1 MCVTSLLLLSSL
13 GLAITAQ
20 AQDCSRPVGG
30 GNMTLN
36 DDLPTYPDGTRVT
49 FACNA
54 GYVPAGSAAITC
66 TAGSWS
72 TLRLRCDRSNCG
84 SAGDVEY
91 GNIDYPEGTEFG
103 DRLKVTCRTGYRR
116 VGQDQ
121 LYCGAQGWLGRL
133 PVCEVVSCN
142 PPPAPN
148 NVTVRPNKETY
159 TYGEVVQYTCQ
170 NDVTLSGSSESSC
183 SVNGMFEPAPPACI
197 YVECPEPN
205 IPDAH
210 WVGGSRPP
218 YRYQATVT
226 YMCNSG
232 FAMIGQPTLTCGI
245 GRQWSPEFPKCQ
257 AITPQPK
264 PSTTP
269 TTTTTTIR
277 PIVTVKPT
285 DGTSNDGHTVWLGV
299 GLAVLIVSVLTACG
313 CYFCGV
319 PAIIKEKRRSRR
331 GLPDNVVPKDGEEVA
346 LS

>member
-20 AQDCSRPVGG
+20 AQDCLRPVGG

-49 FACNA
+49 FACNV
-54 GYVPAGSAAITC
+54 GYVQAGSTAITC

-72 TLRLRCDRSNCG
+72 TLRLRCNRNNCG

-116 VGQDQ
+116 VGQEH
-121 LYCGAQGWLGRL
+121 LHCGAQGWLGRL

-142 PPPAPN
+142 PPPAPK
-148 NVTVRPNKETY
+148 NVTFRPNKDTY

-218 YRYQATVT
+218 HRYQATVT
-226 YMCNSG
+226 YVCNSG
-232 FAMIGQPTLTCGI
+232 FAMIGQPTLTCEI

-264 PSTTP
+264 PSTT
-269 TTTTTTIR
+269 TTPITTTTIR
-277 PIVTVKPT
+277 PT
-285 DGTSNDGHTVWLGV
+285 DGTSNDGDTKAVWLGV
-299 GLAVLIVSVLTACG
+299 CLTVLIVSVLTACG